1 MTYPTSP
8 AESDAIGS
16 RGGRHDADLLGV
28 ELGALRHRAQRL
40 ARREAAV
47 HDADERDDA
56 AVLVVRRVEDEGARR
71 RIRIARRRGDP
82 LDDRVEHLRDAD
94 AGLRGDAQHALGRL
108 AEELAEL
115 LRGAVGIGL
124 REVDLV
130 RGRDDLETAVDGEV
144 RVRERLRLDPLRRVD
159 DEQRAL
165 AGLERARDL
174 VREVDVPGRV
184 DEVELM
190 AAPAHAHGLCLD
202 RDPPLALELHRVEE
216 LLAHLPRGDGAGQ
229 LEDAV
234 GERRL
239 PVVDV
244 RDDREVA
251 NAVLLHRD
259 QRSYEGSSRRARNSS
274 NASSSRSPS
283 ARASAT

>member
-16 RGGRHDADLLGV
+16 RRRGHDADLLGV
-28 ELGALRHRAQRL
+28 ELGALGHRAQRL
-40 ARREAAV
+40 SRREAAV
-47 HDADERDDA
+47 HDADECDDA
-56 AVLVVRRVEDEGARR
+56 AVLVVRRIEHERARR
-71 RIRIARRRGDP
+71 RVRVAGRRGDP
-82 LDDRVEHLRDAD
+82 LDDGVEHLRDAG

-108 AEELAEL
+108 ADELAQL

-124 REVDLV
+124 WEVDLV
-130 RGRDDLETAVDGEV
+130 RSRNDLETAVDGEV

-165 AGLERARDL
+165 ARLERARDL

-190 AAPAHAHGLCLD
+190 AAPVHAHGLCLD
-202 RDPPLALELHRVEE
+202 RDPPLALEVHRVEE
-216 LLAHLPRGDGAGQ
+216 LLAHLSGRDGAGQ